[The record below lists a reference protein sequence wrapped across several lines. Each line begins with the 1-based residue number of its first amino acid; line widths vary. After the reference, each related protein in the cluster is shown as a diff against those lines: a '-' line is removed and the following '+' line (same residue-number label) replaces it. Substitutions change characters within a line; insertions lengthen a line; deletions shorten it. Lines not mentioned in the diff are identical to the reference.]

1 MCSQTRSISPCLPY
15 LLTECYSAP
24 PSRLPCLECQEK
36 HMIHPVTR
44 SMVFRILVCMLA
56 VTQLVAC
63 GGGGGGS
70 ASVGGST
77 PGGTGTTQTSSLS
90 LSWVAPVARTDG
102 TPISL
107 ADIEGYKVYY
117 GTSAGSY
124 TGVADITDGSQTSV
138 TITGITSGTYH
149 VAMTTYDTN
158 GLESPYSAEVIKT
171 TQ

>member
-1 MCSQTRSISPCLPY
+1 
-15 LLTECYSAP
+15 
-24 PSRLPCLECQEK
+24 
-36 HMIHPVTR
+36 
-44 SMVFRILVCMLA
+44 MLA

>member
-1 MCSQTRSISPCLPY
+1 MI
-15 LLTECYSAP
+15 
-24 PSRLPCLECQEK
+24 RL
-36 HMIHPVTR
+36 VTQ
-44 SMVFRILVCMLA
+44 SWIFKVLVCMLA
-56 VTQLVAC
+56 VTQLTAC

-70 ASVGGST
+70 TASVGGST
-77 PGGTGTTQTSSLS
+77 PGGGGTPQAASLS

-117 GTSAGSY
+117 GASAGNY
-124 TGVADITDGSQTSV
+124 TGVASITDGSQTSV
-138 TITGITSGTYH
+138 TITGVTSGTYH

-158 GLESPYSAEVIKT
+158 GLESPYSPEVVKT